1 MLIYVLRHGI
11 TQWNKLKKVQG
22 AMDIPL
28 APEGIELAKRTGE
41 ALKDVPFDICFTS
54 PLSRARQ
61 TAECVLGDRNVPI
74 IPDKRIQE
82 INFGDLEGGCVRD
95 AEGNYIDPQV
105 EMFFR
110 DPVNFK
116 RPENGEDIFDVIAR
130 TKDFWEEKTSDPSLT
145 DKTVLVASHGCAVR
159 ALLQNIYHD
168 PENFWHGCVPPNCC
182 VNLAEVMSGE
192 NGAERVKDYSVPMT
206 EDLTYN
212 YAAKAVDDKVLAALA
227 KLAKEAQ
234 LTEKYAALYNGEVI
248 NTGEKRL
255 VLHQLT
261 RGQLGDKV
269 EADGVDKREFYVK
282 QQQRIADFANK
293 VHAGEITNAA
303 GEKFTTVVQIGI
315 GGSDLGPRAM
325 YLALENWAK
334 KNGKFKMEAKF
345 ISNVDPDDAAAV
357 LNSIDVAHSIFV
369 LVSKSGTTLETLTNE
384 SFVKDALKNAGL
396 DASRHMIAVTSE
408 TSPLAKSD
416 DYLAAFFMDDYIG
429 GRYSSTSAVGGAVLS
444 LAFGPEVFAQ
454 FLDGAAAEDKLATN
468 KDVMQNPAM
477 LDALIGV
484 YERNVL
490 GYPSTAVLPYS
501 QALSRFPA
509 HLQQLDMESNGKS
522 VNRFGEP
529 VDYVTGPVIF
539 GEPGTNGQHSFYQL
553 LHQGTD
559 IVPLQFIGF
568 KNSQIGT
575 DVVIQDS
582 TSQQKLCANV
592 AAQIVAFACGKEDEN
607 RNKNFEGGRPSSII
621 IGEQLTPEALGALL
635 AHFENKVMFQGFL
648 WNVNSFDQEGVQL
661 GKVLAKRVLA
671 HETDG
676 ALRVFSDLLNI

>member
-1 MLIYVLRHGI
+1 MI
-11 TQWNKLKKVQG
+11 TWNNL
-22 AMDIPL
+22 DTL
-28 APEGIELAKRTGE
+28 ASYQELSK
-41 ALKDVPFDICFTS
+41 
-54 PLSRARQ
+54 
-61 TAECVLGDRNVPI
+61 AE
-74 IPDKRIQE
+74 K
-82 INFGDLEGGCVRD
+82 
-95 AEGNYIDPQV
+95 
-105 EMFFR
+105 
-110 DPVNFK
+110 
-116 RPENGEDIFDVIAR
+116 
-130 TKDFWEEKTSDPSLT
+130 
-145 DKTVLVASHGCAVR
+145 
-159 ALLQNIYHD
+159 
-168 PENFWHGCVPPNCC
+168 
-182 VNLAEVMSGE
+182 VNLAEAMNGE
-192 NGAERVKDYSVPMT
+192 NGAERVKNYTVPMA
-206 EDLTYN
+206 EGLAYN
-212 YAAKAVDDKVLAALA
+212 FAAKQVDDNILEILK
-227 KLAKEAQ
+227 KLAEEAQ
-234 LTEKYAALYNGEVI
+234 LTEKFEALYNGEVI

-261 RGQLGDKV
+261 RGQLGNPV
-269 EADGVDKREFYVK
+269 VADGVDKRTFYVE
-282 QQQRIADFANK
+282 QQDRIAEFAGK
-293 VHAGEITNAA
+293 VHSGEIANGA

-334 KNGKFKMEAKF
+334 KHGAFKMEAKF
-345 ISNVDPDDAAAV
+345 ISNVDPDDAAGV
-357 LNSIDVAHSIFV
+357 LNTIDVAHSLFI

-396 DASRHMIAVTSE
+396 DPSKHMIAVTSE
-408 TSPLAKSD
+408 TSPLAKSE

-454 FLDGAAAEDKLATN
+454 FLEGAAAEDKLSTE
-468 KDVMQNPAM
+468 KDVLKNAAM

-501 QALSRFPA
+501 QALNRFPA

-529 VDYVTGPVIF
+529 VDYVTGPLIF

-559 IVPLQFIGF
+559 IVPLQFVGF
-568 KNSQIGT
+568 KNNQMDT
-575 DVVIQDS
+575 DVVIQGS

-592 AAQIVAFACGKEDEN
+592 AAQIMAFACGKADEN

-621 IGEQLTPEALGALL
+621 ICDQVNPKTLGALL

-676 ALRVFSDLLNI
+676 ALKVFSDLLNI

>member
-1 MLIYVLRHGI
+1 MI
-11 TQWNKLKKVQG
+11 TWNNLDTLDSYK
-22 AMDIPL
+22 
-28 APEGIELAKRTGE
+28 ELSKA
-41 ALKDVPFDICFTS
+41 
-54 PLSRARQ
+54 SR
-61 TAECVLGDRNVPI
+61 
-74 IPDKRIQE
+74 
-82 INFGDLEGGCVRD
+82 
-95 AEGNYIDPQV
+95 
-105 EMFFR
+105 
-110 DPVNFK
+110 
-116 RPENGEDIFDVIAR
+116 
-130 TKDFWEEKTSDPSLT
+130 
-145 DKTVLVASHGCAVR
+145 
-159 ALLQNIYHD
+159 
-168 PENFWHGCVPPNCC
+168 

-192 NGAERVKDYSVPMT
+192 NGAERVKNYSIPMA
-206 EDLTYN
+206 EGFSYN
-212 YAAKAVDDKVLAALA
+212 YAAKAVDDDVLDALV

-234 LTEKYAALYNGEVI
+234 LAEKFKALYNGEVV

-255 VLHQLT
+255 VLHHMT
-261 RGQLGDKV
+261 RGQLGDV
-269 EADGVDKREFYVK
+269 VNADGVDKRAFYVE
-282 QQQRIADFANK
+282 QQNRIADFANK

-334 KNGKFKMEAKF
+334 KNNTFKMEAKF

-357 LNSIDVAHSIFV
+357 LASVDLAHSLFIV
-369 LVSKSGTTLETLTNE
+369 VSKSGTTLETLTNE
-384 SFVKDALKNAGL
+384 AFVKDALTKAGL
-396 DASRHMIAVTSE
+396 NPSRHMLAVTSE

-553 LHQGTD
+553 LHQGTN

-568 KNSQIGT
+568 KKSQLGV
-575 DVVIQDS
+575 DVDIENS

-592 AAQIVAFACGKEDEN
+592 AAQIVAFACGKKDEN
-607 RNKNFEGGRPSSII
+607 LNKNFKGGRPSSII
-621 IGEQLTPEALGALL
+621 TGEELTPASLGALL
-635 AHFENKVMFQGFL
+635 AHFENKIMFQGFV
-648 WNVNSFDQEGVQL
+648 WNLNSFDQEGVQL

-671 HETDG
+671 HDTDG
-676 ALRVFSDLLNI
+676 ALKVYSDLLNI

>member
-1 MLIYVLRHGI
+1 MATWRNLDTLETFKALSEV
-11 TQWNKLKKVQG
+11 
-22 AMDIPL
+22 
-28 APEGIELAKRTGE
+28 KRV
-41 ALKDVPFDICFTS
+41 K
-54 PLSRARQ
+54 
-61 TAECVLGDRNVPI
+61 
-74 IPDKRIQE
+74 
-82 INFGDLEGGCVRD
+82 
-95 AEGNYIDPQV
+95 
-105 EMFFR
+105 
-110 DPVNFK
+110 
-116 RPENGEDIFDVIAR
+116 
-130 TKDFWEEKTSDPSLT
+130 
-145 DKTVLVASHGCAVR
+145 
-159 ALLQNIYHD
+159 
-168 PENFWHGCVPPNCC
+168 
-182 VNLAEVMSGE
+182 LAEAMSGVE
-192 NGAERVKDYSVPMT
+192 GAERVKKYSVPMA
-206 EDLTYN
+206 EGFSYN
-212 YAAKAVDDKVLAALA
+212 FAAKQVDDEVLNALKALA
-227 KLAKEAQ
+227 EEAQ
-234 LTEKYAALYNGEVI
+234 LAEKFEELYNGAVI
-248 NTGEKRL
+248 NTGENRL

-261 RGQLGDKV
+261 RGQLGNAV

-282 QQQRIADFANK
+282 QQARIAEFANK
-293 VHAGEITNAA
+293 VHNGEITNAA

-334 KNGKFKMEAKF
+334 KNNTLKMKAQF

-357 LNSIDVAHSIFV
+357 LNAVDVAHALFV

-384 SFVKDALKNAGL
+384 SFVKEALKKAGL
-396 DASRHMIAVTSE
+396 DASKHMIAVTSE

-429 GRYSSTSAVGGAVLS
+429 GRFSSTSAVGGAVLS
-444 LAFGPEVFAQ
+444 LAFGPDVFAQ
-454 FLDGAAAEDKLATN
+454 FLEGAAAEDKLSAN
-468 KDVMQNPAM
+468 KNVMENPEM

-490 GYPSTAVLPYS
+490 GYLGTAVLPYS

-529 VDYVTGPVIF
+529 VDYPTGPVIF

-559 IVPLQFIGF
+559 IVPLQFVGF
-568 KNSQIGT
+568 RNSQIGT
-575 DVVIQDS
+575 DIEIQGS

-592 AAQIVAFACGKEDEN
+592 AAQIVAFACGKSDDN

-621 IGEQLTPEALGALL
+621 IGDSLTPKSLGALL
-635 AHFENKVMFQGFL
+635 AHFENKIMFQGFL

-676 ALRVFSDLLNI
+676 ALKVYSDLLNI

>member
-1 MLIYVLRHGI
+1 MI
-11 TQWNKLKKVQG
+11 TWNNLDTLASFKELEKVERVNLVE
-22 AMDIPL
+22 AM
-28 APEGIELAKRTGE
+28 TGE
-41 ALKDVPFDICFTS
+41 S
-54 PLSRARQ
+54 
-61 TAECVLGDRNVPI
+61 
-74 IPDKRIQE
+74 
-82 INFGDLEGGCVRD
+82 
-95 AEGNYIDPQV
+95 
-105 EMFFR
+105 
-110 DPVNFK
+110 
-116 RPENGEDIFDVIAR
+116 
-130 TKDFWEEKTSDPSLT
+130 
-145 DKTVLVASHGCAVR
+145 
-159 ALLQNIYHD
+159 
-168 PENFWHGCVPPNCC
+168 
-182 VNLAEVMSGE
+182 
-192 NGAERVKDYSVPMT
+192 GAERVKNYSVPMA
-206 EDLTYN
+206 EGLTYN
-212 YAAKAVDDKVLAALA
+212 YAAKQVDDKILAALA
-227 KLAKEAQ
+227 KLADEAQ
-234 LTEKYAALYNGEVI
+234 LAEKFEALYNGEVI

-255 VLHQLT
+255 VLHHMT
-261 RGQLGDKV
+261 RGQLGETV
-269 EADGVDKREFYVK
+269 EADGVDKRTFYTE
-282 QQQRIADFANK
+282 QQAKIADFANK
-293 VHAGEITNAA
+293 VHAGEITNGA

-334 KNGKFKMEAKF
+334 KNDTFKMEAKF

-396 DASRHMIAVTSE
+396 DASKHMIAVTSE

-454 FLDGAAAEDKLATN
+454 FLDGAAAEDALSKN
-468 KDVMQNPAM
+468 KDVFKNPAM

-529 VDYVTGPVIF
+529 VNYSTGPVIF

-559 IVPLQFIGF
+559 IVPLQFVGY
-568 KNSQIGT
+568 KNSQIET

-592 AAQIVAFACGKEDEN
+592 AAQIVAFACGKSDEN

-621 IGEQLTPEALGALL
+621 IGEQVNPGSLGALL
-635 AHFENKVMFQGFL
+635 AHFENKVMFQGFV

-671 HETDG
+671 HETEG
-676 ALRVFSDLLNI
+676 ALKVFSDLLNI

>member
-1 MLIYVLRHGI
+1 MATWKNLDTLETFKALSEV
-11 TQWNKLKKVQG
+11 
-22 AMDIPL
+22 
-28 APEGIELAKRTGE
+28 KRV
-41 ALKDVPFDICFTS
+41 K
-54 PLSRARQ
+54 
-61 TAECVLGDRNVPI
+61 
-74 IPDKRIQE
+74 
-82 INFGDLEGGCVRD
+82 
-95 AEGNYIDPQV
+95 
-105 EMFFR
+105 
-110 DPVNFK
+110 
-116 RPENGEDIFDVIAR
+116 
-130 TKDFWEEKTSDPSLT
+130 
-145 DKTVLVASHGCAVR
+145 
-159 ALLQNIYHD
+159 
-168 PENFWHGCVPPNCC
+168 
-182 VNLAEVMSGE
+182 LAEAMSGAE
-192 NGAERVKDYSVPMT
+192 GAERVKKYSVPMA
-206 EDLTYN
+206 EGFSYN
-212 YAAKAVDDKVLAALA
+212 FAAKQVDDEVLNVLKALA
-227 KLAKEAQ
+227 EEAQ
-234 LTEKYAALYNGEVI
+234 LAEKFEELYNGAVI
-248 NTGEKRL
+248 NTGENRL

-261 RGQLGDKV
+261 RGQLGNAV

-282 QQQRIADFANK
+282 QQARIAEFANK
-293 VHAGEITNAA
+293 VHNGEITNAA

-334 KNGKFKMEAKF
+334 KNNTLKMKAQF

-357 LNSIDVAHSIFV
+357 LNAVDVAHALFV

-384 SFVKDALKNAGL
+384 SFVKEALKKAGL
-396 DASRHMIAVTSE
+396 DASKHMIAVTSE

-444 LAFGPEVFAQ
+444 LAFGPDVFAQ
-454 FLDGAAAEDKLATN
+454 FLEGAAAEDKLSAN
-468 KDVMQNPAM
+468 KNVMENPEM

-529 VDYVTGPVIF
+529 VNYPTGPVIF

-559 IVPLQFIGF
+559 IVPLQFVGF
-568 KNSQIGT
+568 RNSQIGT
-575 DVVIQDS
+575 DIEIQGS

-592 AAQIVAFACGKEDEN
+592 AAQIVAFACGKSDDN

-621 IGEQLTPEALGALL
+621 IGDSLTPKSLGALL
-635 AHFENKVMFQGFL
+635 AHFENKIMFQGFL
-648 WNVNSFDQEGVQL
+648 WNINSFDQEGVQL

-671 HETDG
+671 HDTDG
-676 ALRVFSDLLNI
+676 ALKVYSELLNI